1 MGNTTELDKDLVDGL
16 HAAKTKRCYF
26 ALVLKGGTD
35 GALLVSKTKIPPTAI
50 ADAKKS
56 SGGSAVLEGFVSFA
70 DGAYLFETAKIPPA
84 TATQTVKT
92 IAKRDAGLA
101 IHADFRMGTDPELAG
116 VDGGHGAQVTPITGT
131 AQTAPQM
138 TPETSPHGPLPEAAK
153 YATALQE
160 WEQAAAAALSATDEL
175 ITALDATDDD
185 LADAIAQVVEQLKA
199 DFPDTLDDALTNLAA
214 SAKAGKASETES
226 YRNKSEIAIKAALA
240 YLGNNA
246 HTIEGCEHN
255 PFGISIS
262 FRAPLTESLK
272 QVLLKVK
279 K

>member
-1 MGNTTELDKDLVDGL
+1 MGNTTELDKDLLDGL

-35 GALLVSKTKIPPTAI
+35 GALLVSKTKIPPAAI
-50 ADAKKS
+50 AEAKKS
-56 SGGSAVLEGFVSFA
+56 SGGSAVVEGFVSFA
-70 DGAYLFETAKIPPA
+70 DGAYVFETAKDSPA
-84 TATQTVKT
+84 TAAQAVKT

-101 IHADFRMGTDPELAG
+101 IHADFRQSTDLEQE
-116 VDGGHGAQVTPITGT
+116 GAEGEHEQHDAPVTGT
-131 AQTAPQM
+131 AQTAPPT
-138 TPETSPHGPLPEAAK
+138 TPETAPHGPLPEAAK

-175 ITALDATDDD
+175 IAALDATDDD

-199 DFPDTLDDALTNLAA
+199 DFPDTLDDALSNLAS
-214 SAKAGKASETES
+214 SAKAGKAGETES

-255 PFGISIS
+255 PFGINIS
-262 FRAPLTESLK
+262 FRAPLTEALK